1 VARALDETV
10 ELGGTMNQV
19 LPRFDFRL
27 QVAGDT
33 STGPV
38 RVDNQDALLLAPEL
52 ACYGIAD
59 GMGGLAHGAAAAEL
73 ALAAAR
79 EHLGSRHATRTLEA
93 FVASPSLEQRRA
105 VLELLKSACVSAH
118 QRVREESQKRGEAMG
133 TTLDLCVFV
142 RDKAFVAHVGDGRVY
157 LGRATT
163 TLQITEDHLVH
174 DPESL
179 RLPRGGSRQTPRPLS
194 SGIGLDA
201 PLRVDVFPVD
211 LRRGDLI
218 VLASDGACAGIADE
232 TALHRVTRK
241 DPAKVVH
248 ELVHLAPSRGGRD
261 NATAI
266 ALRVEDRLVARAG
279 DDAHV
284 ADDIATLSHC
294 ALFSGLGTPRLM
306 AALAS
311 GIEVELE
318 EGHALTASDAGDLCA
333 YVVLE
338 GMLELADGRRMG
350 PPALIHAESL
360 VGVRPKDLR
369 AARVVERVR
378 ALRIRRDDFREVT
391 AYDPQLA
398 AALYE
403 RLAAHLARSP

>member
-1 VARALDETV
+1 
-10 ELGGTMNQV
+10 MNQI

-27 QVAGDT
+27 QVAGDS

-38 RVDNQDALLLAPEL
+38 RSDNQDALLLAPEL
-52 ACYGIAD
+52 ACFGVAD
-59 GMGGLAHGAAAAEL
+59 GMGGLAHGAVAAEL

-79 EHLGSRHATRTLEA
+79 EHLGSRVAMRALDA
-93 FVASPSLEQRRA
+93 FVASPSLEHRRA
-105 VLELLKSACVSAH
+105 VLELLKSACLHAH
-118 QRVREESQKRGEAMG
+118 QQVRDECERRSATMG
-133 TTLDLCVFV
+133 TTLDLCVFA
-142 RDKAFVAHVGDGRVY
+142 RDKAFVAHVGDGRIY

-179 RLPRGGSRQTPRPLS
+179 RLPRGGARQTPRPLS
-194 SGIGLDA
+194 SGIGLDV
-201 PLRVDVFPVD
+201 PLRIDVFPVD

-232 TALHRVTRK
+232 AALHRITRRE
-241 DPAKVVH
+241 PTKVVH
-248 ELVHLAPSRGGRD
+248 ELVHLAASRGGRD

-306 AALAS
+306 ATLAS

-318 EGHALTASDAGDLCA
+318 EGHRLTASDAGDLCA
-333 YVVLE
+333 YVLLE
-338 GMLELADGRRMG
+338 GMLELPDGRLMG

-360 VGVRPKDLR
+360 VGVRPKDVR
-369 AARVVERVR
+369 GARVTERVR

-391 AYDPQLA
+391 AHDPPLA

>member
-1 VARALDETV
+1 
-10 ELGGTMNQV
+10 MSQI
-19 LPRFDFRL
+19 LPRFDYRL

-38 RVDNQDALLLAPEL
+38 RSDNQDALLLAPEL
-52 ACYGIAD
+52 ACFGVAD
-59 GMGGLAHGAAAAEL
+59 GMGGLAHGALAAEL
-73 ALAAAR
+73 ALGSAR
-79 EHLGSRHATRTLEA
+79 EHLGSREAQRALDA
-93 FVASPSLEQRRA
+93 FVASPSLERRRA
-105 VLELLKSACVSAH
+105 VLELLKSACLRAH
-118 QRVREESQKRGEAMG
+118 QAVREESARRGEAMG
-133 TTLDLCVFV
+133 TTLDLCVFA

-179 RLPRGGSRQTPRPLS
+179 RLPRGGSRQVPRPLS
-194 SGIGLDA
+194 SGVGLEV
-201 PLRVDVFPVD
+201 PLRIDVFPVD

-218 VLASDGACAGIADE
+218 VLASDGACAGITDE
-232 TALHRVTRK
+232 ATLHRITRK

-248 ELVHLAPSRGGRD
+248 ELVHHAASRGGRD
-261 NATAI
+261 NATAV
-266 ALRVEDRLVARAG
+266 ALKVEDRLVARAG

-318 EGHALTASDAGDLCA
+318 EGHRLTAAGAGDLCA
-333 YVVLE
+333 YVLLE
-338 GMLELADGRRMG
+338 GTLELADGRRMG
-350 PPALIHAESL
+350 PPALLHAESL

-369 AARVVERVR
+369 PAQVVERAR

-403 RLAAHLARSP
+403 RLATHLARSP

>member
-1 VARALDETV
+1 
-10 ELGGTMNQV
+10 MNQV

-33 STGPV
+33 ATGPV
-38 RVDNQDALLLAPEL
+38 RSENQDALLLAPEL
-52 ACYGIAD
+52 ACFGVAD
-59 GMGGLAHGAAAAEL
+59 GMGGLAHGAVAAEL

-79 EHLGSRHATRTLEA
+79 EQLASRSATRALDA
-93 FVASPSLEQRRA
+93 FVASPSLERRRA
-105 VLELLKSACVSAH
+105 VLELLKVACLHAH
-118 QRVREESQKRGEAMG
+118 QQVRDESERRGEPMG
-133 TTLDLCVFV
+133 TTLDLCLFA

-179 RLPRGGSRQTPRPLS
+179 RLPRGGARQAPRPLS
-194 SGIGLDA
+194 SGIGLDV
-201 PLRVDVFPVD
+201 PLRIDVFPVD

-218 VLASDGACAGIADE
+218 VLASDGACSGIADE
-232 TALHRVTRK
+232 ATLHRITRR

-248 ELVHLAPSRGGRD
+248 ELVHLAASRGGRD

-266 ALRVEDRLVARAG
+266 ALRVEERLVARAG

-284 ADDIATLSHC
+284 ADDIVTLSHC
-294 ALFSGLGTPRLM
+294 ALFTGLGTPRLM
-306 AALAS
+306 AALAG

-318 EGHALTASDAGDLCA
+318 VEHRLTASDAGDLCA
-333 YVVLE
+333 YVLLE
-338 GMLELADGRRMG
+338 GMLELADGRLMG

-360 VGVRPKDLR
+360 VGVRPRDAR
-369 AARVVERVR
+369 AARVTERVR